1 MSYTIK
7 WSSFINDLTLS
18 LVNTR
23 LQEKKTLIRSQLG
36 VSQACV
42 RQYLCTWFRSLPFF
56 RCRTNRGNWKFE
68 NLVLPWQLLMSL
80 IPEQFFVNFSIVKAV
95 ITFNSYKPI
104 EYIKRKV
111 FKVAISIQC
120 WLPAPSLLHNYRTR
134 NLDSLIRKINAAHK
148 YEVKHRS

>member
-1 MSYTIK
+1 M
-7 WSSFINDLTLS
+7 
-18 LVNTR
+18 
-23 LQEKKTLIRSQLG
+23 
-36 VSQACV
+36 
-42 RQYLCTWFRSLPFF
+42 
-56 RCRTNRGNWKFE
+56 
-68 NLVLPWQLLMSL
+68 LPWQLLMSL

-95 ITFNSYKPI
+95 TTFNSYKPI

-148 YEVKHRS
+148 YEVKHRL